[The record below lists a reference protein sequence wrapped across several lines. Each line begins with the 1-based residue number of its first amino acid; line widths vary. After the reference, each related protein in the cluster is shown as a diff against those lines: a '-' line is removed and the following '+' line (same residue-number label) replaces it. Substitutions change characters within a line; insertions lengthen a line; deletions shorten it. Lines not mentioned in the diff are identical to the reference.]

1 MKKYETGLRI
11 VRKPKSGG
19 GGEFLM
25 KKFGPLNMI
34 CHFNGSRT
42 DLSIFLMSP

>member
-11 VRKPKSGG
+11 VRKPKRGG

-25 KKFGPLNMI
+25 KKI
-34 CHFNGSRT
+34 WST
-42 DLSIFLMSP
+42 